1 MNLTEMIARVRQDLH
16 DEDPEQYRW
25 EDSLLSR
32 HITHA
37 VKDFS
42 QACPRETRATLA
54 TLAGSREID
63 VSALTDRIRI
73 EAVEYPAGL
82 FPKRYSRFS
91 LWSDVLTLLGEDVP
105 DGTDCNIYY
114 GRLHTLDEAGSS
126 IPSQYEDI
134 IATGTCGYAA
144 TELGAYAINRVNIG
158 GADTLEEFLELGQ
171 SKLTFF
177 RAELKRL
184 TRRLSASRLYV
195 PDYPAKSQNR
205 DYGT

>member
-25 EDSLLSR
+25 EDSLLAR

-42 QACPRETRATLA
+42 QACPRETRAALA
-54 TLAGSREID
+54 TLAGSRDID
-63 VSALTDRIRI
+63 VSALTDRITI

-91 LWSDVLTLLGEDVP
+91 LWSDVLTLLVEEVP
-105 DGTDCNIYY
+105 DGMDCNIYY

-134 IATGTCGYAA
+134 IATGACGYAA
-144 TELGAYAINRVNIG
+144 TELGSCTINRVNVG
-158 GADTLEEFLELGQ
+158 GAGTPEAFLEWGQ
-171 SKLTFF
+171 TKLTVF
-177 RAELKRL
+177 RADLKRL

-195 PDYPAKSQNR
+195 PDYPAKSQSM